1 MKRIAISMGNR
12 VFSDSV
18 YLMLKRTGDF
28 RPFVIPALPPGNIV
42 QDCKNADAEILLM
55 DVTPN
60 MPQLDLAGR
69 LKIIT
74 EMHKEMPGC
83 KIVLLCDE
91 VAYPELARDVMRTK
105 QVGQIDGFFYASV
118 TGDYLTAAL
127 DAL

>member
-1 MKRIAISMGNR
+1 MGNR

-28 RPFVIPALPPGNIV
+28 RPFAIPAWPPNNIV
-42 QDCKNADAEILLM
+42 QDCKKADAEILLM

-60 MPQLDLAGR
+60 VPEADLAGR
-69 LKIIT
+69 LKTIT
-74 EMHKEMPGC
+74 EMHKEMPKC

-118 TGDYLTAAL
+118 TGEYLTAAL

>member
-55 DVTPN
+55 DV
-60 MPQLDLAGR
+60 
-69 LKIIT
+69 IT
-74 EMHKEMPGC
+74 EMHNEMPGC

>member
-28 RPFVIPALPPGNIV
+28 RPFAISALPPNSIV
-42 QDCKNADAEILLM
+42 QDCKKADAEILLM

-60 MPQLDLAGR
+60 VPEADLAGR
-69 LKIIT
+69 LKTIT
-74 EMHKEMPGC
+74 EMHKEMPRC

-118 TGDYLTAAL
+118 TGEYLTAAL